1 MVMNK
6 RGAFTLIELLVGV
19 AIFSMLLLLIFNVI
33 ERTGALSSGSMSKM
47 EAARIA
53 RECFDLIG
61 RDLSGAQLPYN
72 RSATNSLQFLVNPKD
87 LESSY
92 ANPHSIFWQ
101 APLASSAENGNLAM
115 AGYFVQRDVVTSDP
129 KQNRFQLRRLYVEQ
143 SDTNRFDLLS
153 TSGGNAWY
161 RALVPE
167 FAPTTESPQNAQGFK
182 GWVADGVL
190 GLWVRC
196 LDAKGKPIKLTAA
209 GTDLQASFDSRQ
221 AFQSDRNRY
230 PSTGFSALPAFVEVG
245 MVTCSPS
252 DTRRITKLPASSA
265 SGNPDSFYQDLN
277 AFAANLQND
286 NPAAKSI
293 MVSSRLIPIL
303 TADP

>member
-1 MVMNK
+1 MK
-6 RGAFTLIELLVGV
+6 TRRGFTLIELLAGV
-19 AIFSMLLLLIFNVI
+19 AVLSLLLLLIFNVI
-33 ERTGALSSGSMSKM
+33 DRTGSLSSGSMSKM

-72 RSATNSLQFLVNPKD
+72 RSATNSLQFLVNPAD

-92 ANPHSIFWQ
+92 ANPHSFFWQ
-101 APLASSAENGNLAM
+101 APLASSLENGNLAM
-115 AGYFVQRDVVTSDP
+115 AGYFVLREVASDP

-143 SDTNRFDLLS
+143 SDTNRFDRLS
-153 TSGGNAWY
+153 TNGGTAWY
-161 RALVPE
+161 RSLAPE
-167 FAPTTESPQNAQGFK
+167 FAPATESPQNAQDYK

-196 LDAKGKPIKLTAA
+196 LDAKGSPIKLSAA
-209 GTDLQASFDSRQ
+209 GADLQSSFDSRK

-230 PSTGFSALPAFVEVG
+230 PATDFSALPAFVEVG

-252 DTRRITKLPASSA
+252 DSRKITKFPSSVS
-265 SGNPDSFYQDLN
+265 SGNPDRFYQDLN
-277 AFAANLQND
+277 AFSSALQAD
-286 NPAAKSI
+286 NPGAKSI
-293 MVSSRLIPIL
+293 MVSVRIIPIL

>member
-1 MVMNK
+1 MK
-6 RGAFTLIELLVGV
+6 RSGAFTLIELLAGV
-19 AIFSMLLLLIFNVI
+19 AVFSLVLVLIFNVI
-33 ERTGALSSGSMSKM
+33 ERTGALSSGSMSRM

-72 RSATNSLQFLVNPKD
+72 RAATNSLQFLVNPAD
-87 LESSY
+87 LDTAY

-101 APLASSAENGNLAM
+101 APLAGSSENGNLAM
-115 AGYFVQRDVVTSDP
+115 AGYFVQREVVTADP

-143 SDTNRFDLLS
+143 SDTNRFGLLS
-153 TSGGNAWY
+153 TNGGTPWY
-161 RALVPE
+161 EALAPE
-167 FAPTTESPQNAQGFK
+167 FAPTSESPQTAQNFK

-196 LDAKGKPIKLTAA
+196 LDAKGNPIKLSAA
-209 GTDLQASFDSRQ
+209 GTDLRASFDSRK
-221 AFQSDRNRY
+221 AFQTDRNRY
-230 PSTGFSALPAFVEVG
+230 PSKDFSALPAFVEVG

-252 DTRRITKLPASSA
+252 DVRKITRLPASGTSRT
-265 SGNPDSFYQDLN
+265 PDTFYQDLN
-277 AFAANLQND
+277 AFASALQTD
-286 NPAAKSI
+286 NPGAKSI
-293 MVSSRLIPIL
+293 TVSVRLIPIL